1 MTWLNNW
8 KPKDVIAL
16 LLVIGSFIMLGIGR
30 DGIMEYIILGVGSAY
45 GVASIGHLVID
56 AKQKKIEVIPETP
69 ADKPAEKPAAAET
82 SSPS

>member
-16 LLVIGSFIMLGIGR
+16 VMVIGAFVMMGFGR
-30 DGIMEYIILGVGSAY
+30 NGIMEYLILGVGAGY
-45 GVASIGHLVID
+45 GVASVGHIVINGK
-56 AKQKKIEVIPETP
+56 AKKIEINPEP
-69 ADKPAEKPAAAET
+69 ADKPADKPAAPAT